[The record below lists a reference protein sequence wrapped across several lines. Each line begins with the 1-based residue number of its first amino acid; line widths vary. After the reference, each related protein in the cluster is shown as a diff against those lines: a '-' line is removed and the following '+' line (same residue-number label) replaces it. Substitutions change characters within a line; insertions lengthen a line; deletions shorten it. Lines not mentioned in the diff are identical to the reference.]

1 MKKTIYVCISA
12 VLLMC
17 LIALITYYIPDLKI
31 KMLVSFL
38 VVLAGICMIRMGIIQ
53 KKLYQRI
60 DSDNRKCRK
69 TA

>member
-17 LIALITYYIPDLKI
+17 LIALSTYYIPDLKI

-53 KKLYQRI
+53 KER
-60 DSDNRKCRK
+60 
-69 TA
+69 